1 MKKKKEE
8 QIHKF
13 AFVLR
18 FQSKST
24 VLMPTK
30 GAGGG
35 EKKASLTVLA
45 FIQGTLRSL
54 MPRFRHKEKHVFLK
68 NSCQIGWQIP
78 RACLAH
84 LLVLAMGVARSA
96 HVK

>member
-35 EKKASLTVLA
+35 KKSLSNSASFYPRNTALPYA
-45 FIQGTLRSL
+45 EIQ
-54 MPRFRHKEKHVFLK
+54 
-68 NSCQIGWQIP
+68 
-78 RACLAH
+78 A
-84 LLVLAMGVARSA
+84 
-96 HVK
+96 

>member
-1 MKKKKEE
+1 MKKRGTNPQVCLCFTFSI
-8 QIHKF
+8 QIYSANANK
-13 AFVLR
+13 R
-18 FQSKST
+18 SWGK
-24 VLMPTK
+24 
-30 GAGGG
+30 
-35 EKKASLTVLA
+35 KKASLTVLA
-45 FIQGTLRSL
+45 FMQGTLCSL